1 MALNSDYEV
10 AVWHRVVAA
19 AGGVARVAHLT
30 DRCVATVYAWQE
42 GKCLP
47 SVQAVDRL
55 IEAIGFFDDERLLFE
70 LRRMRDAAM
79 ERWLAKRSEARE
91 RFKKRFGV
99 YPSRS
104 KLQPGA
110 PSEPDTVQSVA
121 VIGPLAPRK
130 SGLPM
135 PPGDLKF

>member
-1 MALNSDYEV
+1 M
-10 AVWHRVVAA
+10 
-19 AGGVARVAHLT
+19 
-30 DRCVATVYAWQE
+30 YAWQE

-79 ERWLAKRSEARE
+79 DRWLAKRSEARE

-99 YPSRS
+99 YTSRS
-104 KLQPGA
+104 KVAPGA
-110 PSEPDTVQSVA
+110 PSEPDEVQSTMFA
-121 VIGPLAPRK
+121 GPLAPRK

-135 PPGDLKF
+135 RR